1 MKRGLCALLLLG
13 ALALSTRSQN
23 APMTLEE
30 LVRSA
35 GTILTGRV
43 LDVREERHP
52 RYPYLIVTRVT
63 LSVERA
69 FKGGTRASSG
79 RFTFRQIGGLTRF
92 RIFDLP
98 RYQVGEELVLFLYP
112 ESAYGL
118 TSPVGGMAGKF
129 RVFVDPQTN
138 RRLIANGFGDLGSP
152 HGPAVRFEY
161 GPMEYE
167 IFALRVAHMV
177 SALR

>member
-13 ALALSTRSQN
+13 ALALSTRSQG
-23 APMTLEE
+23 APMTLED

-35 GTILTGRV
+35 GTILAGRV

-63 LSVERA
+63 LAVERT
-69 FKGGTRASSG
+69 FKGGAGASSR

-92 RIFDLP
+92 RILDLP
-98 RYQVGEELVLFLYP
+98 GYRVGEELVLFLYP

-129 RVFVDPQTN
+129 RLFVDPQTN
-138 RRLIANGFGDLGSP
+138 QRVVVNEFDALLSSQRLAARSERGL
-152 HGPAVRFEY
+152 
-161 GPMEYE
+161 MEYE
-167 IFALRVAHMV
+167 TFALRVAHMA

>member
-1 MKRGLCALLLLG
+1 MKHGLFALLLLG
-13 ALALSTRSQN
+13 ALASATRAQN
-23 APMTLEE
+23 APVTLEE

-63 LSVERA
+63 LAVERT

-98 RYQVGEELVLFLYP
+98 GYQVGEELVLFLYP

-129 RVFVDPQTN
+129 RLFVDPQTN
-138 RRLIANGFGDLGSP
+138 RRVIATRFDELGLP
-152 HGPAVRFEY
+152 HGLTLHSER

-167 IFALRVAHMV
+167 TFAVRIAQMVGALR
-177 SALR
+177 